1 MKFFTTKTT
10 APLLILFFFT
20 LFLSPSPA
28 SAATSVS
35 ANWPAGGTL
44 YTNTPFTVNWT
55 DASWYQQYNNGWSAW
70 NALSPT
76 TGSFS
81 TTGQGMGWGPGWH
94 GFYVAGWNGS
104 GWETAQTSWVYM
116 YDPPTGSWTYPSSC
130 PTACGTTASTQT
142 QVCTGGNGVC
152 SGSASSRSCPAVT
165 GTSVSATIACSDPAA
180 APYVNGRTIGT
191 ASYTYNS
198 CTNAIISTDT
208 SGCTAPAP
216 TTAPSLSLS
225 PSTVTTAQNFQFTW
239 SAVNNTP
246 TRYEFTVSM
255 NEGAWNAWASL
266 GSVTVYPSS
275 PSTPTSQGM
284 GAATY
289 AVQIRGCN
297 AVGCGPASNTRT
309 LTVNPDVPSTP
320 TLTVKVN
327 GTNVTSPTTINDTD
341 SVTAGWTSTTGATYK
356 IKLNGVES
364 DLPATPNPINYSALP
379 AGTYAFQVKACNT
392 ASGCSDYSSLFTLT
406 VVALP
411 TITLTWEQVQEAAN
425 YRLEVDNKAN
435 GWNGS
440 GSTCSS
446 LAGDS
451 CSTETSV
458 SKTFTG
464 VPNASYTVRVYAC
477 NTAGCSTGFASVN
490 LTCTQSTCSFTSTV
504 RWGAGLACLANYNGT
519 LQRSSSALLTNTAP
533 NYTGQVTY
541 TCNANGTLAQSNP
554 SCSAVVRVD
563 GVWSACSASCG
574 GGTRS
579 CTNPAPANGGAQC
592 LGSTSCNTQPCNSP
606 PSAPTI
612 SGPTTG
618 NPSTPYMFTFT
629 ATDPQNDQIRY
640 GIDWSEP
647 ADGVADTWLPSGITY
662 VNSGTPQSVAHSW
675 IGNGSHR
682 FRALAQDAPG
692 RNSSW
697 SDTYQITLSARP
709 SYIITASAGAGGTI
723 SPSGLVSVSQNSDQ
737 SFTITPNAR
746 YRIASVLVDGVNAG
760 ALSTRNFAN
769 VNAPHTITASFASSC
784 ASAYFCLN
792 GTRYQGDPNIAPPA
806 CPRTEQACPANQ
818 TCSEGAC
825 LAPASPTVT
834 GHLRAVPS
842 LLRSGETARL
852 YWSLE
857 NVSSCSVTGTNEDGT
872 GNRNNRT
879 GVWNGGSS
887 GTAGKESSPII
898 SQTIYTLTCMPLPG
912 ALSNAPVIE
921 LQTVNIIPIF
931 EEL

>member
-1 MKFFTTKTT
+1 
-10 APLLILFFFT
+10 
-20 LFLSPSPA
+20 
-28 SAATSVS
+28 
-35 ANWPAGGTL
+35 
-44 YTNTPFTVNWT
+44 
-55 DASWYQQYNNGWSAW
+55 
-70 NALSPT
+70 
-76 TGSFS
+76 
-81 TTGQGMGWGPGWH
+81 
-94 GFYVAGWNGS
+94 
-104 GWETAQTSWVYM
+104 TAQTSWVYM

-208 SGCTAPAP
+208 SGCTAPAPTTAPSLSLSPSTVTTAQNFQFTWSAVNNTPTRYEFTVSMNEGAWNAWASLGSVTVYPSSPSTPTSQGMGAATYAVQIRGCNAVGCGPASNTRTLTVTNPAP